1 VELDSTVLRP
11 AEELV
16 IDLHSV
22 HGHFNVVLVKKV
34 LSNRGWSEVEEV
46 VSERKEKCDRRF
58 RLVFGYPG
66 KRQTRLNRIFF
77 ICLMFKLTLL

>member
-46 VSERKEKCDRRF
+46 VSERKEKCDR
-58 RLVFGYPG
+58 
-66 KRQTRLNRIFF
+66 
-77 ICLMFKLTLL
+77 